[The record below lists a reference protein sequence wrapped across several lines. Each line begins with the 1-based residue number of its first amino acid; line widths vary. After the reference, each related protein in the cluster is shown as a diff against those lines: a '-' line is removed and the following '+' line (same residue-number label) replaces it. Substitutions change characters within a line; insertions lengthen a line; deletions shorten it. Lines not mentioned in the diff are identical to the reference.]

1 MRRRLPHLASECR
14 GTLCAKQRLF
24 IFAQRIAHAV
34 IVFWLGDGWG
44 LTTFQMQ
51 MQLQPPRGVAEDLVR
66 NALGFRGTTTD
77 GDACSG

>member
-1 MRRRLPHLASECR
+1 
-14 GTLCAKQRLF
+14 
-24 IFAQRIAHAV
+24 V

-66 NALGFRGTTTD
+66 NALGFRGTTSD